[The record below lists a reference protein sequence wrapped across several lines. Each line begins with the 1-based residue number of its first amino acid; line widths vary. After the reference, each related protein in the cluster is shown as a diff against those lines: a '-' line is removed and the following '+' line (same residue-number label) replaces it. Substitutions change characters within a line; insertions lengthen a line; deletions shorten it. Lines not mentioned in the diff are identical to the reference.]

1 MKKSEFS
8 KVQVG
13 DRIRATFDKGNA
25 EESIIVEFTVGSVTR
40 GMFGFELR
48 SSIGMFVLQAS
59 GWDVEVLYRGW
70 E

>member
-13 DRIRATFDKGNA
+13 DRIRATFDKGHSD
-25 EESIIVEFTVGSVTR
+25 EPIIVEFTVGSVTR
-40 GMFGFELR
+40 GMFGSELR
-48 SSIGMFVLQAS
+48 ASIGMFTIQAS